1 MKSVVSILLVE
12 DDTRTCRELEAC
24 LDGES
29 ELELLGI
36 TSSSIEAF
44 QMVCDMLPDVIIL
57 DLELHEGGGSGLS
70 LLKALQNAPVDIHP
84 YVIVTTNNSSAITYE
99 LARKLGADYIF
110 SKH

>member
-12 DDTRTCRELEAC
+12 DDTRTCRELEDC

-44 QMVCDMLPDVIIL
+44 QMV
-57 DLELHEGGGSGLS
+57 
-70 LLKALQNAPVDIHP
+70 
-84 YVIVTTNNSSAITYE
+84 
-99 LARKLGADYIF
+99 
-110 SKH
+110 

>member
-12 DDTRTCRELEAC
+12 DDTRTCQELEDC

-44 QMVCDMLPDVIIL
+44 QWCATCCQM
-57 DLELHEGGGSGLS
+57 
-70 LLKALQNAPVDIHP
+70 
-84 YVIVTTNNSSAITYE
+84 
-99 LARKLGADYIF
+99 
-110 SKH
+110 

>member
-12 DDTRTCRELEAC
+12 DDTRTCRELEDC

-70 LLKALQNAPVDIHP
+70 DRKSTRL
-84 YVIVTTNNSSAITYE
+84 NSSHREKSRMPSSA
-99 LARKLGADYIF
+99 
-110 SKH
+110 

>member
-1 MKSVVSILLVE
+1 MEVRVFYECERGDSMKSVVSILLVE

-57 DLELHEGGGSGLS
+57 DLELHEGGRKRLVSTQGVTERSCGRTPLCYS
-70 LLKALQNAPVDIHP
+70 YNQQLQC
-84 YVIVTTNNSSAITYE
+84 
-99 LARKLGADYIF
+99 DYI
-110 SKH
+110 